1 MATREAPGRRAGRV
15 RFPAPRPPRSRSSP
29 RREASRQRR
38 AGGSGAGA
46 TRRPRA
52 GTGRTPRGG
61 PLSSAPPGRP
71 GPRPAKRRCAVASDS
86 GSTQPLDGRTT
97 HLYSLPRMIPE
108 RAVTLVAS
116 DGAALEAR
124 LALPPT
130 PSGGIVICHPHP
142 LYGGDMDNPV
152 VVRVVEVCAEFG
164 FATLRFNFR
173 GVGRS
178 TGIHGGGRDE
188 QRDIEAAVTHLRDA
202 TGAGV
207 PLALAGYSFGATV
220 AAQVVARP
228 EADAGVTRLA
238 LIGSPVAVMGNAP
251 FLALPAIH
259 VPLPLVAGSPAEN
272 CPRDALEALRGR
284 LPHAAVTVIDG
295 ANHFFFG
302 KLFPLG
308 EPVAGWTRRL
318 QAPQPSRRGGRS
330 CGGDPDSP
338 PHAQPRG
345 HDVRPRGQRDAA

>member
-1 MATREAPGRRAGRV
+1 MY
-15 RFPAPRPPRSRSSP
+15 SS
-29 RREASRQRR
+29 
-38 AGGSGAGA
+38 
-46 TRRPRA
+46 
-52 GTGRTPRGG
+52 
-61 PLSSAPPGRP
+61 LSSSSTYPSFVSFFFFFSS
-71 GPRPAKRRCAVASDS
+71 RRRHTRLQGDWSSDVCS
-86 GSTQPLDGRTT
+86 SDL

-188 QRDIEAAVTHLRDA
+188 QRDIEAAVTHLREA

-220 AAQVVARP
+220 AAQVVARQ
-228 EADAGVTRLA
+228 EADAVVTGLA
-238 LIGSPVAVMGNAP
+238 LIAPPVAVMGNAP
-251 FLALPAIH
+251 FLALAAID
-259 VPLPLVAGSPAEN
+259 VPLLIVAGSRDEY

-308 EPVAGWTRRL
+308 EAVAGWTRRL
-318 QAPQPSRRGGRS
+318 EARQP
-330 CGGDPDSP
+330 
-338 PHAQPRG
+338 
-345 HDVRPRGQRDAA
+345 